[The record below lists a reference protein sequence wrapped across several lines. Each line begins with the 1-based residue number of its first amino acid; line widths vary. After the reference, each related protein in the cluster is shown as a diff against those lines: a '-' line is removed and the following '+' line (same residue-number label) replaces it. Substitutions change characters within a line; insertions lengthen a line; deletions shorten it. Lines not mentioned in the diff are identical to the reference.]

1 MNVIKTVIFT
11 AFTVPMTNSQSQCGS
26 SLSNS
31 SHTPMKPVVVDTFI
45 NLIKMVNLDETDGR

>member
-1 MNVIKTVIFT
+1 MELIKFLFFI
-11 AFTVPMTNSQSQCGS
+11 AFTVPMTNGQSQCGS

-45 NLIKMVNLDETDGR
+45 NMIKMVDLDETGGR